1 MDWAAHP
8 LLMLAAALC
17 VVLTLA
23 LVQGRTKP
31 VLAEIDEALER
42 VRQGEA
48 GVRLE
53 PGFSG
58 RDARFVSR
66 FNAALAEIEAGS
78 YDWDQAAPQE
88 RAMFDAL
95 RRQAPAQDGAG
106 TTFVAVVEVDRFA
119 TLRQSIG
126 YSLANQ
132 LLATLARRVTGT
144 IANAEIG
151 RIGRTTFEFAFKA
164 ANSGEAQLRLAE
176 AIESLEA
183 RLTIEDYVFDLSVA
197 IGFADAGTSSIRDEL
212 VDQAAAALAAAK
224 AARVKVCFADADILI
239 HNSMADLEL
248 MRALPKALAAGEVEL
263 HYQPKLEARSNTIRA
278 VEALA
283 RWTRPGLGLVPTDRF
298 ISLAEETGTIREL
311 TEWGI
316 ARAIR
321 DQKTLLD
328 QGYEI
333 DISVNISG
341 HLLPD
346 RDFARTA
353 LDLVAVA
360 AGRIGFEITETAV
373 IDDPDAALAN
383 LRDFT
388 AAGIRIAIDDYG
400 SGLSSLAYLKQL
412 PAHELKIDKM
422 FVSGL
427 TESHRDPLLVRSSID
442 LAHALEM
449 EVTAEGVDD
458 AMALSLLRIMGCDML
473 QGYFIS
479 PPIPLD
485 ALTSFLGDEERVRRL
500 AEGVAGG
507 QWPLFGNR

>member
-1 MDWAAHP
+1 MDWTAHP
-8 LLMLAAALC
+8 LLILVAALC
-17 VVLTLA
+17 VLLA
-23 LVQGRTKP
+23 LAYVRGRSKP
-31 VLAEIDEALER
+31 AYAEIEAALER
-42 VRQGEA
+42 VRKGEA

-66 FNAALAEIEAGS
+66 FNAALAQIEAGS
-78 YDWDQAAPQE
+78 YDWELAAPTE
-88 RAMFDAL
+88 RAMFHAL
-95 RRQAPAQDGAG
+95 RKELPAQSGAG

-132 LLATLARRVTGT
+132 LLATLSRRVTAT
-144 IANAEIG
+144 IATAEIG

-164 ANSGEAQLRLAE
+164 AAHGEAQLRLLD
-176 AIESLEA
+176 AIESLEQ

-197 IGFADAGTSSIRDEL
+197 IGFADAGNSSIRDEL

-224 AARVKVCFADADILI
+224 AERVKVCFADAAILI
-239 HNSMADLEL
+239 QNSMADLEL
-248 MRALPKALAAGEVEL
+248 MRALPRALASGEVDL
-263 HYQPKLEARSNTIRA
+263 HYQPKLEARTNAIRS
-278 VEALA
+278 VEALS

-298 ISLAEETGTIREL
+298 IQLAEETGTIREL
-311 TEWGI
+311 SEWAI

-321 DQKTLLD
+321 DQKTLSER
-328 QGYEI
+328 GYEI
-333 DISVNISG
+333 DIYVNISG
-341 HLLPD
+341 QLLPD
-346 RDFARTA
+346 REFAQAA
-353 LDLVAVA
+353 LALVATA
-360 AGRIGFEITETAV
+360 TGTIGFEITETAV
-373 IDDPDAALAN
+373 IDDPDAALAH

-388 AAGIRIAIDDYG
+388 QAGIRIAIDDYG

-458 AMALSLLRIMGCDML
+458 AMALSLLRVMGCDML

-485 ALTSFLGDEERVRRL
+485 ALTAFLGDEEQHKRL
-500 AEGVAGG
+500 SGTPEGG
-507 QWPLFGNR
+507 QWPLFGTA